1 MIADMG
7 TKALP
12 EKPFTLFRDVMNG
25 YALVKA
31 AYPDKVMSP
40 LIYSGEERDVTV
52 GLVGMQQVVRT
63 MDGYFSA
70 SDMNGEQQEK

>member
-12 EKPFTLFRDVMNG
+12 ENPFVIFRDVMNG

-31 AYPDKVMSP
+31 AFPDKKMSP
-40 LIYSGEERDVTV
+40 LIYDGDVKGITA
-52 GLVGMQQVVRT
+52 GLVEMRCKVT
-63 MDGYFSA
+63 EIEGYFSL
-70 SDMNGEQQEK
+70 DDEL

>member
-12 EKPFTLFRDVMNG
+12 DNPFTVFRDVMNG

-31 AYPDKVMSP
+31 AFPNKKMSP
-40 LIYSGEERDVTV
+40 LIYSGDVTDLTV
-52 GLVGMQQVVRT
+52 GLVSMQEMVQTMEGM
-63 MDGYFSA
+63 FSV
-70 SDMNGEQQEK
+70 SDLD

>member
-12 EKPFTLFRDVMNG
+12 ENPFVLFRDVMNG

-31 AYPDKVMSP
+31 AFPDKQMSP
-40 LIYSGEERDVTV
+40 LIYDRDVSAVTV
-52 GLVGMQQVVRT
+52 GLVRMQT
-63 MDGYFSA
+63 MVKEMGGYLSPE
-70 SDMNGEQQEK
+70 DL